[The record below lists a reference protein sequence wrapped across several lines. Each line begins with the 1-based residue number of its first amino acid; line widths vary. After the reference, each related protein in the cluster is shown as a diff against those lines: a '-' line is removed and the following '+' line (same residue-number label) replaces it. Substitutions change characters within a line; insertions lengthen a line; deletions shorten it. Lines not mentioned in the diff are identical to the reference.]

1 MAERI
6 CPWWLG
12 YFHVLPIRRLLEPP
26 ERIVGPHLRP
36 GMHVL
41 DVGCG
46 MGYFTL
52 PMAAAVGRDGRVVAL
67 DVQPRMLAGLAR
79 RARRAGLADR
89 VDARLCAPDSLGIDD
104 LAGRVGFALAY
115 AVVHEVP
122 DPDRLFAQL
131 RAALGTG
138 SRVLVAE
145 PAGHV
150 SEGQFGATLETA
162 ARHGLRVAYHPDIRG
177 RRGRTALLE
186 PVG

>member
-1 MAERI
+1 MAEHI

-26 ERIVGPHLRP
+26 ERIVGPHVRA
-36 GMHVL
+36 GMRVL

-52 PMAAAVGRDGRVVAL
+52 PMAAAVGAEGKVVTL

-89 VDARLCAPDSLGIDD
+89 IDARLCAPDSLGIDD
-104 LAGRVGFALAY
+104 LAGRVDFALLY

-122 DPDRLFAQL
+122 DPDRLFAEL
-131 RAALGTG
+131 RAALR
-138 SRVLVAE
+138 SDARVLVAE

-150 SEGQFGATLETA
+150 TQEQFAATLTA
-162 ARHGLRVAYHPDIRG
+162 ASRQGLRAAAGPDVAG
-177 RRGRTALLE
+177 RRRHTALLE
-186 PVG
+186 PAP